1 VNQKESQYI
10 PDTSQNNGNKASF
23 NSTQYSPIRTSTE
36 EIIYYPVIHN
46 HLVLSP
52 APKNKK

>member
-1 VNQKESQYI
+1 MNQKESQYI